1 MKGIILA
8 GGSGTRLDPLTIAAS
23 KQVLPIYD
31 KPMIYYPLSTLLLA
45 GIREVLIISTP
56 RDLSLFK
63 DLLGNGSQ
71 LGVSIAYAVQESPNG
86 LAEAFIIGEK
96 FIEKDN
102 VCLVLG
108 DNFFYGAHLQEILV
122 RSRSYLETNHGA
134 LVFGYPVK
142 NPSDFGI
149 VDFDTTGRVVSLEE
163 KPEQPKSSIAVP
175 GLYFYDNEVI
185 DFAKSIKPSS
195 RGELEITSIN
205 RIYLAQNKLHV
216 TVLPRGAVWLD
227 TGTHENLL
235 EAAEFV
241 SIVQRRQGVMISC
254 IEEIAYRKGF
264 IDIEQLEKLS
274 KPLMKTQYG
283 KYIQRIVDI
292 EKDNTHDAF

>member
-8 GGSGTRLDPLTIAAS
+8 GGSGTRLYPLTIAAS

-63 DLLGNGSQ
+63 DLLGDGSQ
-71 LGVSIAYAVQESPNG
+71 LGVSIDYAVQESPNG

-122 RSRSYLETNHGA
+122 RSRNYLETKHGA

-163 KPEQPKSSIAVP
+163 KPEQPKSSLAVP

-241 SIVQRRQGVMISC
+241 SIVQRRQGIMISC

-264 IDIEQLEKLS
+264 IDIKQLEKLS

-283 KYIQRIVDI
+283 KYIQQIVDS
-292 EKDNTHDAF
+292 ELGNSDEQ

>member
-1 MKGIILA
+1 M
-8 GGSGTRLDPLTIAAS
+8 
-23 KQVLPIYD
+23 
-31 KPMIYYPLSTLLLA
+31 
-45 GIREVLIISTP
+45 
-56 RDLSLFK
+56 
-63 DLLGNGSQ
+63 
-71 LGVSIAYAVQESPNG
+71 
-86 LAEAFIIGEK
+86 
-96 FIEKDN
+96 
-102 VCLVLG
+102 
-108 DNFFYGAHLQEILV
+108 
-122 RSRSYLETNHGA
+122 RSRNYLEANHGA

-163 KPEQPKSSIAVP
+163 KPEQPKSSLAVP

-241 SIVQRRQGVMISC
+241 SIVQRRQGIMISC

-264 IDIEQLEKLS
+264 IDIKQLEKLS

-283 KYIQRIVDI
+283 RYIQQIVDS
-292 EKDNTHDAF
+292 ELSNSDER

>member
-1 MKGIILA
+1 M
-8 GGSGTRLDPLTIAAS
+8 
-23 KQVLPIYD
+23 
-31 KPMIYYPLSTLLLA
+31 
-45 GIREVLIISTP
+45 
-56 RDLSLFK
+56 
-63 DLLGNGSQ
+63 
-71 LGVSIAYAVQESPNG
+71 
-86 LAEAFIIGEK
+86 
-96 FIEKDN
+96 
-102 VCLVLG
+102 
-108 DNFFYGAHLQEILV
+108 
-122 RSRSYLETNHGA
+122 
-134 LVFGYPVK
+134 VFGYPVK

-283 KYIQRIVDI
+283 KYIQQIVDI